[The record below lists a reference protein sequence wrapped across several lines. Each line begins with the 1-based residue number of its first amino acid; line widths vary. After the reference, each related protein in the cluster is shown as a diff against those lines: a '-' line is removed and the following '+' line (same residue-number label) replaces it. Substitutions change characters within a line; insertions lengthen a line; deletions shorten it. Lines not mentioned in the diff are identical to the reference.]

1 MWNPKT
7 ECFQCK
13 SKLTNP
19 VKIVFFNGFEETTI
33 KFCSFDCIRKHLI
46 GKSETQNFQKENFG
60 TIVHA

>member
-1 MWNPKT
+1 MWNPQT

-19 VKIVFFNGFEETTI
+19 IKIVFHNGFEETTI
-33 KFCSFDCIRKHLI
+33 KFCSFECIQEHL